1 MTRTT
6 SRRAGIGLVIALL
19 LVVAACTSSDE
30 TTTPSAT
37 TVASIP
43 SEAASPVPSKGAE
56 TTSATCEEITRFGE
70 TVVSTGITYDYTPS
84 TSPAALAEQSEVVVV
99 GTTTGD
105 AELIPGESASDLVV
119 AITVEVDEVLRS
131 TLPNRSPRP
140 SRSACP

>member
-1 MTRTT
+1 MRPR
-6 SRRAGIGLVIALL
+6 SRRSQAR
-19 LVVAACTSSDE
+19 T
-30 TTTPSAT
+30 
-37 TVASIP
+37 
-43 SEAASPVPSKGAE
+43 ASPVPSKGAE

-105 AELIPGESASDLVV
+105 AELIPGQSASDLVV

-131 TLPNRSPRP
+131 TLPTLPPTIEVRVPVSNDGFGS
-140 SRSACP
+140 